1 MHEVHYAMVIILAMG
16 MGCSRRPSAS
26 AIMRPARSDGSIRRE
41 GIRPIWGY
49 MLALLVGLAIVA
61 IFPWISIGF
70 L

>member
-1 MHEVHYAMVIILAMG
+1 MARIEVSEFAVGEVSFESSRHPSLA
-16 MGCSRRPSAS
+16 A
-26 AIMRPARSDGSIRRE
+26 SIRRVDPAQ

-49 MLALLVGLAIVA
+49 ILVGLVIVA

>member
-1 MHEVHYAMVIILAMG
+1 MARIEVSEFAVGEVSLESSRPPSLA
-16 MGCSRRPSAS
+16 AS
-26 AIMRPARSDGSIRRE
+26 IGRVDPVQ

-49 MLALLVGLAIVA
+49 MLALLVGLVIVA